1 MAGIGVWAFVTEE
14 TMTDARRYPQE
25 YGIDTDMKYERE
37 VKKKSTLKFYQR
49 AMNYMHDNPFTM
61 LGVLATPVAA
71 KIFMD
76 QARMKHLTISQR
88 VMHSRVLAQ
97 MSVITLLLITMGF
110 KSYMDRRGNFIEA
123 SDDGEPQQQADSKK
137 KGKK

>member
-14 TMTDARRYPQE
+14 TMTDARRYPHE
-25 YGIDTDMKYERE
+25 YGIDTEMKYERE
-37 VKKKSTLKFYQR
+37 AKKKSTLKFYQR

-61 LGVLATPVAA
+61 LAILATPVAG
-71 KIFMD
+71 KIFID
-76 QARMKHLTISQR
+76 QSRMKHLTISQR

-110 KSYMDRRGNFIEA
+110 KTYMDRRGNFVEA
-123 SDDGEPQQQADSKK
+123 SDGVEEQPDAKNKK
-137 KGKK
+137 K